1 MGSGR
6 HDQHR
11 RRVVRAPRRHPGSRD
26 HGVLS
31 GRAAVLALR
40 QQLAEPLR
48 LRAVIRSERE
58 TDEEAAPV
66 AAEILR
72 TEGLVKA
79 YRGRRVVDRVSITV
93 GAGEIVGLLGP
104 NGAGK
109 TTTFRMV
116 VGMVTPDA
124 GNVHLNGTDVTRQP
138 MYRRARSGLGYLAQQ
153 ESVFRR
159 MSAIDNVRC
168 VLEARG
174 VGRKQREERAREL
187 LQDLQLMHVADSIAE
202 TMSGGE
208 KRRLEIA
215 RALATE
221 PSLLLLDEPFAGVD
235 PITVEEIQQILATLA
250 RSGIAILITEH
261 NVIATLRITHRSYII
276 SQGKV
281 IAEGDSHAIVSDEQ
295 VRRVYLGHSFG
306 EGITEEEERGLELD

>member
-1 MGSGR
+1 MSAGADASAA
-6 HDQHR
+6 
-11 RRVVRAPRRHPGSRD
+11 RVEV
-26 HGVLS
+26 
-31 GRAAVLALR
+31 
-40 QQLAEPLR
+40 
-48 LRAVIRSERE
+48 
-58 TDEEAAPV
+58 
-66 AAEILR
+66 LR

-79 YRGRRVVDRVSITV
+79 YRGRRVVDRVDITV
-93 GAGEIVGLLGP
+93 NAGEIVGLLGP

-116 VGMVTPDA
+116 VGMVAPDA
-124 GNVHLNGTDVTRQP
+124 GAVWLDGKDVTRQP
-138 MYRRARSGLGYLAQQ
+138 MYRRARRGLGYLSQQ

-159 MSAIDNVRC
+159 LSAIDNVRC

-174 VGRKQREERAREL
+174 VGRKARNERAIEL
-187 LQDLQLMHVADSIAE
+187 LQDFQLMHVADSIAE

-221 PSLLLLDEPFAGVD
+221 PRLMLLDEPFAGVD
-235 PITVEEIQQILATLA
+235 PITVEEIQQILAALA

-261 NVIATLRITHRSYII
+261 NVLATLRITHRAYII
-276 SQGKV
+276 NQGGV
-281 IAEGDSHAIVSDEQ
+281 IAAGDAPTIVADQ
-295 VRRVYLGHSFG
+295 HVRKVYLGSTFG

>member
-1 MGSGR
+1 MTE
-6 HDQHR
+6 
-11 RRVVRAPRRHPGSRD
+11 SRE
-26 HGVLS
+26 V
-31 GRAAVLALR
+31 
-40 QQLAEPLR
+40 
-48 LRAVIRSERE
+48 
-58 TDEEAAPV
+58 
-66 AAEILR
+66 LR

-79 YRGRRVVDRVSITV
+79 YRGRRVVDQVSIV
-93 GAGEIVGLLGP
+93 VNSGEIVGLLGP

-116 VGMVTPDA
+116 VGMITPDA
-124 GNVHLNGTDVTRQP
+124 GHVKLNRVDVTKQP
-138 MYRRARSGLGYLAQQ
+138 MFRRARAGLGYLAQQ

-159 MSAIDNVRC
+159 MSAIDNIRC

-174 VGRKQREERAREL
+174 IGRKERAHRAREL

-235 PITVEEIQQILATLA
+235 PITVEEIQQILGALA

-261 NVIATLRITHRSYII
+261 NVIATLRITNRAYII
-276 SQGKV
+276 NQGSV
-281 IAEGDSHAIVSDEQ
+281 IAEGDAQSIVADEQ
-295 VRRVYLGHSFG
+295 VRRVYLGSSFG